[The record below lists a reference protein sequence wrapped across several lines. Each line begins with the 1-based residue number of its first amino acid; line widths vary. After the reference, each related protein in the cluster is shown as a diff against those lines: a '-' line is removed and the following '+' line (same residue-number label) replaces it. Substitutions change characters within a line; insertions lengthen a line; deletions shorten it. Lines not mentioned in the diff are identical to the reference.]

1 MEIRARYLLIGL
13 FVLVVAAAGVGFV
26 YWLSNS
32 GGLAERIPY
41 QVRFEGPISGLSRGS
56 AVLFNG
62 VPVGEVTELGL
73 IPNAPGEVMATISVA
88 RATPVRSDT
97 RVGLVFSGLTGTA
110 EVALVGGAP
119 DSAPLS
125 ASGDAP
131 SILVAESGQI
141 KDMTQAAREVLGRL
155 NTILGDNADSLHDAI
170 SNVDAFSAAL
180 ARNSNRID
188 GILQGLE
195 RMTGGK
201 TETAPT
207 NYDLTAPKDFPGV
220 GPLPDAQLAVPNP
233 TAVIALD
240 NQRIVEQ
247 TADGEAPVFP
257 DARWVDTLPL
267 LLQARF
273 IQSFENA
280 GYLKVGTDAGGLHA
294 DYQLAVDIRQFR
306 IATKSGPASAQ
317 VAFAAKILDADGKIA
332 AAKVFEASV
341 PAPSIDTAAHA
352 VEPLDAAFG
361 KATTNLIVWALGAI
375 NDAAAAAPPKSDLG
389 APPAPDLNA
398 PDANK
403 PDAGKPD
410 ANAPAPADAT
420 PADKSQPADSPAAPA
435 PDAPVK

>member
-13 FVLVVAAAGVGFV
+13 FVLVVSAAGVGFV

-32 GGLAERIPY
+32 GGLAERTAY

-73 IPNAPGEVMATISVA
+73 IANAPGEVMA
-88 RATPVRSDT
+88 
-97 RVGLVFSGLTGTA
+97 
-110 EVALVGGAP
+110 VGGAP

-125 ASGDAP
+125 ASGDQP
-131 SILVAESGQI
+131 SVLVAESGQI

-170 SNVDAFSAAL
+170 SNIDTFSAAL

-201 TETAPT
+201 AETAPT

-267 LLQARF
+267 LVQARF

-294 DYQLAVDIRQFR
+294 NYQLAVDIRQFR

-317 VAFAAKILDADGKIA
+317 VAFAAKILDADGKIV
-332 AAKVFEASV
+332 AAKVFESSV

-352 VEPLDAAFG
+352 IEPLDAAFG
-361 KATTNLIVWALGAI
+361 KATADLIVWALGAI
-375 NDAAAAAPPKSDLG
+375 HDAAASAPLPKADMG

-398 PDANK
+398 

-410 ANAPAPADAT
+410 ANAPAPADAAPADAA
-420 PADKSQPADSPAAPA
+420 PADKPQPAVSPAAPA
-435 PDAPVK
+435 PDAQVK